1 MSSINFATREI
12 SCKIVYYG
20 PGLSGKTTN
29 LQVIHQK
36 IPREK
41 KTEMVSLATE
51 GDRTLFFDFLPL
63 NLGDIKGFKTKFQL
77 YTVPGQVYYNSTRKV
92 VLRGVDG
99 VVFVADSQRSRM
111 AENLESLQNLRQNLQ
126 EYGLNLDEMPFVL
139 QYNKRD
145 MENIFTLEELNAQL
159 NNTRKVPVAWFPATA
174 HNGKGVVTTL
184 KAIAMTV
191 IENFN
196 LKQGILR
203 RAAESAGNQGVHD
216 ITFSGEKVNIA
227 PTVPVTPAAREA
239 SKQLFEQSQVP
250 TSSSLPDFD
259 EPAGEP
265 FLKMPTLR
273 PLPAAAVQAPV
284 TPNPV
289 PTAPPTVSVTP
300 GPMLS
305 IFSDA
310 PAPTALPPKAVQPP
324 SANASPFQAP
334 KLPEDTGKPRLG
346 ASLNV
351 PINLRMPE
359 EEIELRP
366 YVPKKKDS

>member
-29 LQVIHQK
+29 LQIIHQK

-126 EYGLNLDEMPFVL
+126 DYGLNLDEIPFVL
-139 QYNKRD
+139 QFNKRD
-145 MENIFTLEELNAQL
+145 MENLFTLEELNAQL
-159 NNTRKVPVAWFPATA
+159 NPRSVSWYPATA

-184 KAIAMTV
+184 KAIAMIV

-196 LKQGILR
+196 LRQGILR
-203 RAAESAGNQGVHD
+203 RASESAGNQGVHEV
-216 ITFSGEKVNIA
+216 TLVGEKLNISS
-227 PTVPVTPAAREA
+227 PLPESPKNKPATDL
-239 SKQLFEQSQVP
+239 QFPQSNGP
-250 TSSSLPDFD
+250 SSSLPDFD
-259 EPAGEP
+259 DAPTGSDAI
-265 FLKMPTLR
+265 FKMPSMVVPPTN
-273 PLPAAAVQAPV
+273 LP
-284 TPNPV
+284 PV
-289 PTAPPTVSVTP
+289 PAPPPASA
-300 GPMLS
+300 S
-305 IFSDA
+305 A
-310 PAPTALPPKAVQPP
+310 PFAQPL
-324 SANASPFQAP
+324 AASPFQTAKIP
-334 KLPEDTGKPRLG
+334 TAKDSKPRLG
-346 ASLNV
+346 AVSQ
-351 PINLRMPE
+351 INPAPSIKMPE

-366 YVPKKKDS
+366 YVPKKKDA

>member
-126 EYGLNLDEMPFVL
+126 EYGLILDEMPFVL

-145 MENIFTLEELNAQL
+145 MENIFTLEELSAQL
-159 NNTRKVPVAWFPATA
+159 NQRNVAWFPATA

-216 ITFSGEKVNIA
+216 VTFSGEKVNIA
-227 PTVPVTPAAREA
+227 PTAPEPPQNKE
-239 SKQLFEQSQVP
+239 SSSQLFEKAAES
-250 TSSSLPDFD
+250 TSTALPDFD
-259 EPAGEP
+259 DVAPGSGSDSI
-265 FLKMPTLR
+265 FKMP
-273 PLPAAAVQAPV
+273 
-284 TPNPV
+284 
-289 PTAPPTVSVTP
+289 
-300 GPMLS
+300 G
-305 IFSDA
+305 IA
-310 PAPTALPPKAVQPP
+310 PAPAPATQAAPPPPAAPASNPNSIFQAPAQP
-324 SANASPFQAP
+324 SSPFQTPKIQAP
-334 KLPEDTGKPRLG
+334 DPGKPRLSG
-346 ASLNV
+346 APS
-351 PINLRMPE
+351 IGAAGAFHMPD